1 MSATVD
7 LGERFPPLFRP
18 QALGP
23 RQDAQAQAVTEAA
36 RAGAGAVF
44 YGERAG
50 QIGFSVVLEPEEALS
65 AARRVLFC
73 GMNALAETI
82 AAEAPPERPL
92 AFRYPGVVLFDAG
105 VIGGLRLSWPEGAE
119 DAPPEWLVLAGT
131 IRRSGVTEAL
141 LRHDPLAMSLEEAGL
156 GDIVPQAFVA
166 RFCRHLM
173 AEIDEWQHVGFKGVG
188 QRYLRRLEG
197 GGGLRGIESNGDL
210 VEQADGARRRTAF
223 IAALAGEA
231 TP

>member
-1 MSATVD
+1 M
-7 LGERFPPLFRP
+7 
-18 QALGP
+18 
-23 RQDAQAQAVTEAA
+23 
-36 RAGAGAVF
+36 
-44 YGERAG
+44 
-50 QIGFSVVLEPEEALS
+50 
-65 AARRVLFC
+65 
-73 GMNALAETI
+73 
-82 AAEAPPERPL
+82 
-92 AFRYPGVVLFDAG
+92 
-105 VIGGLRLSWPEGAE
+105 
-119 DAPPEWLVLAGT
+119 LAGT

-210 VEQADGARRRTAF
+210 VEQADGARRRIAF